1 MPPASPLALSDLAA
15 PSPGRPRSSS
25 VSGLTRLPRLP
36 GFRRQA
42 ALPASRLAPAHRS
55 SFGSRRSPLLLPLL
69 LPALLLALWQL
80 AASQAWLSAQV
91 LPAPAFVWDS
101 FLELWRNGD
110 IGSAL
115 IISLHRIALGFGA
128 GAVTGLAMGIVLATS
143 DRFRSYVEPL
153 LKALFAV
160 PSIGWIPILI
170 LIFGV
175 DEALKVLIIA
185 KAVFVPFVINTQ
197 QGIRDI
203 PVAYREAAAVLH
215 LTRWTRL
222 TRLTLPAALPALF
235 SGFRLGLSHAFIAL
249 VVVEML
255 AATEG
260 IGYLMVWGRKL
271 FQIDVVIVGMVLV
284 GILGV
289 ALDTILRRAE
299 RRLSRWT
306 VRA

>member
-1 MPPASPLALSDLAA
+1 MPPASPLALPELAVR
-15 PSPGRPRSSS
+15 PLSGRP
-25 VSGLTRLPRLP
+25 PRLQ
-36 GFRRQA
+36 R
-42 ALPASRLAPAHRS
+42 ASFAC
-55 SFGSRRSPLLLPLL
+55 GLPLA
-69 LPALLLALWQL
+69 LPALLLLLWQIAVTL
-80 AASQAWLSAQV
+80 AWVSPQV
-91 LPAPAFVWDS
+91 LPAPAFVWES
-101 FLELWRNGD
+101 FLELWSNGD

-115 IISLHRIALGFGA
+115 IISLQRISIGFAFGASAGLAIGIALA
-128 GAVTGLAMGIVLATS
+128 SS
-143 DRFRSYVEPL
+143 DRFRAYVEPL
-153 LKALFAV
+153 LKAVFAV

-175 DEALKVLIIA
+175 DEALKVIIIA

-222 TRLTLPAALPALF
+222 TRMTLPACLPALF

-289 ALDTILRRAE
+289 ALDAILRRAE

-306 VRA
+306 VRS